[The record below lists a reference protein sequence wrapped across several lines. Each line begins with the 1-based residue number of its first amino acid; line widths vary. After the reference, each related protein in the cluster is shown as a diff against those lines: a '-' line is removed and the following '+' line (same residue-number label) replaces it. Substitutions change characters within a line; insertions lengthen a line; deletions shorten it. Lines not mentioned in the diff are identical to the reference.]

1 MAPGTPHVVRKAP
14 VTASAPGGDDLE
26 VELTSEIEDNLV
38 ACDCEDADGRPAEGE
53 PGVICTICD
62 NWHHKICMLGE
73 HYTFTKADYKN
84 GFRCRV
90 CRQRR
95 RSEAAQRG
103 YEKLHGEGS
112 TKSTPAKRPRLTS
125 TPRSKTG
132 SSAPRKSALSLPSRG
147 THREKPSS
155 KGVPKPLFDGIP
167 SERESLT
174 RGVKR
179 KLNYFD
185 DESDDEDEAEDLL
198 DNYGAASEDDAH
210 SSSPLQDTP
219 SKDMTREQ
227 DATSTDEAHS
237 HSPVQATPSKDMTS
251 TQDATSTNEVQPEA
265 TSSPAKGLAAI
276 FEQWKKDMP
285 PIAAPRRTLRD
296 VFEEWKKSTPS
307 NTVYCLCP
315 EGPPDSFHEYIVC
328 RGCQSLQHKGC
339 KDVGKS
345 QEEGLD
351 RLCAK
356 CTRIQH
362 QRIALARKKRKHQM
376 WKLMQQQQ
384 QAALNFTNGV
394 LWKLYCELPKGES
407 NAMVIEQS
415 SMKWD
420 EASMRML
427 PAHQP
432 PQQWTNAV
440 YGGLLFMTN
449 QAGHEK
455 LKEFR
460 GPDGTQLAYSWECMV
475 GWRKL
480 AVWMLHHGPFKMRGK
495 KTLGVWGEVLG
506 LEEKGHY
513 YKG

>member
-1 MAPGTPHVVRKAP
+1 MAPGTPRVARKA
-14 VTASAPGGDDLE
+14 VTSSTLGGDDLE
-26 VELTSEIEDNLV
+26 VELTSDIEDNLV
-38 ACDCEDADGRPAEGE
+38 ACDCEDADGRPADGE
-53 PGVICTICD
+53 QGVICTICD

-73 HYTFTKADYKN
+73 NYTFTKADYKN

-112 TKSTPAKRPRLTS
+112 TKSTPAKRPGLTS
-125 TPRSKTG
+125 TPRSNSKTG

-147 THREKPSS
+147 THREKSLS

-179 KLNYFD
+179 KLSYFD
-185 DESDDEDEAEDLL
+185 NESDDEDEAEDLL
-198 DNYGAASEDDAH
+198 DNDGAASEDDAD
-210 SSSPLQDTP
+210 SGSPLQDTP
-219 SKDMTREQ
+219 SKDMT
-227 DATSTDEAHS
+227 
-237 HSPVQATPSKDMTS
+237 S
-251 TQDATSTNEVQPEA
+251 TQDASSTNEVQPEA
-265 TSSPAKGLAAI
+265 TPSSTERLAAI

-339 KDVGKS
+339 RDVGKS

-356 CTRIQH
+356 CTKIQH
-362 QRIALARKKRKHQM
+362 QRLDRTRKKRKHQM

-407 NAMVIEQS
+407 NAKVIEQS

-432 PQQWTNAV
+432 PQQWTKAV

-475 GWRKL
+475 GWRML

>member
-1 MAPGTPHVVRKAP
+1 MAPSTPRVARKTPA
-14 VTASAPGGDDLE
+14 TASTPGGDDLE
-26 VELTSEIEDNLV
+26 VELTSEIKDSLV

-53 PGVICTICD
+53 QGVICTICN
-62 NWHHKICMLGE
+62 NWHHKVCMLGE
-73 HYTFTKADYKN
+73 NYAFTKADYKK
-84 GFRCRV
+84 GFKCRV

-103 YEKLHGEGS
+103 YEKLHGSGS

-125 TPRSKTG
+125 SSTPHNKSS

-147 THREKPSS
+147 TLRDKLLS
-155 KGVPKPLFDGIP
+155 KGAPKSLFNGIP

-185 DESDDEDEAEDLL
+185 DESDDKDENEDMFD
-198 DNYGAASEDDAH
+198 DDDAESVDDGH
-210 SSSPLQDTP
+210 SDTPVQDTP
-219 SKDMTREQ
+219 SKDMTRAQ
-227 DATSTDEAHS
+227 DVSSTDD
-237 HSPVQATPSKDMTS
+237 VQPAATP
-251 TQDATSTNEVQPEA
+251 P
-265 TSSPAKGLAAI
+265 PAKGLTAI
-276 FEQWKKDMP
+276 FEQWKNGMP
-285 PIAAPRRTLRD
+285 QPAAPKRTIQD

-307 NTVYCLCP
+307 NTVYCLCA
-315 EGPPDSFHEYIVC
+315 EGPPDSIYEYIVC

-345 QEEGLD
+345 QEDGLE
-351 RLCAK
+351 RLCAR
-356 CTRIQH
+356 CSSIQ
-362 QRIALARKKRKHQM
+362 QKRLALKRKM
-376 WKLMQQQQ
+376 RKNRLCKVFMQQQQ
-384 QAALNFTNGV
+384 AVINFTNNV

-407 NAMVIEQS
+407 NTKVIEQS
-415 SMKWD
+415 CMKWD
-420 EASMRML
+420 EKSMRML
-427 PAHQP
+427 PARQP
-432 PQQWTNAV
+432 PQQLTTAV
-440 YGGLLFMTN
+440 YDGLVFMTT

-460 GPDGTQLAYSWECMV
+460 GPDGTQLKYSSECMV

-480 AVWMLHHGPFKMRGK
+480 AVWMLHHGPFKMHGK